1 MRDCVDIESCLNNS
15 STLEC
20 AFEMSNSS
28 VKYQYITAKIGD
40 KIKEEKSISRYRLIC
55 MGDQI
60 ISSIHE

>member
-40 KIKEEKSISRYRLIC
+40 KIKEEKSIS
-55 MGDQI
+55 Q
-60 ISSIHE
+60 

>member
-1 MRDCVDIESCLNNS
+1 MHDCVDIESCLINS

-40 KIKEEKSISRYRLIC
+40 KIKEEKSISP
-55 MGDQI
+55 
-60 ISSIHE
+60 